1 MLDRCGGCGAA
12 AALGGGCGGGVAWCR
27 GVDIFKVVVPV
38 GPAVRGGVR
47 NTGGVGANL
56 ISPVLAA
63 ATAAPRVGVCVCI
76 KAEEVV
82 PERSEL
88 PD

>member
-1 MLDRCGGCGAA
+1 MVVEVVLDRCGGAAVAA

-63 ATAAPRVGVCVCI
+63 AAPPRVGV
-76 KAEEVV
+76 
-82 PERSEL
+82 
-88 PD
+88 

>member
-1 MLDRCGGCGAA
+1 MLDRCGGCGAAA

-27 GVDIFKVVVPV
+27 GVDVFKVVVVPV

-63 ATAAPRVGVCVCI
+63 AAAPRVGV
-76 KAEEVV
+76 
-82 PERSEL
+82 
-88 PD
+88 